1 MTVHDV
7 RMMICDSCAT
17 RYDLASDSWTAR
29 EARED
34 AAGRGWSHDLD
45 ASGERID
52 LCESCTDQ
60 READGMRTGAGGEP
74 EPEPRGM
81 VTLTYMRDPRVYC
94 VVNLDDGAVESVWSH
109 NDGILE
115 APKAE
120 RADDL
125 GEGLSLADFNDALA
139 IAEGDVWPSWS

>member
-7 RMMICDSCAT
+7 RMMTCDLCGT

-52 LCESCTDQ
+52 LCEPCTDQ
-60 READGMRTGAGGEP
+60 RATNP
-74 EPEPRGM
+74 EPENGRGT

-120 RADDL
+120 RSDDL
-125 GEGLSLADFNDALA
+125 GEGLTLADFNDALA
-139 IAEGDVWPSWS
+139 IAESDVWPSWS